1 MITIDD
7 AARADLRARQG
18 AGARYDA
25 PGAPAAQLAWAR
37 RGTAYFARL
46 LNDLSPADLDRPSRM
61 PGWSRRHLVAH
72 VAYNGRA
79 FANMA
84 GAVRAGDPAPLY
96 PSVDMRTAEI
106 TRGATL
112 PDRALRHL
120 FQHAEVHLNVEWRD
134 LTDGDWQKSGTGL
147 DGAPLPIADTPLLRA
162 RELWLHAL
170 DLDAGAR
177 ARDVPRDL
185 LAALAADAD
194 TTPDAYL
201 ATHAMG
207 RRPLGQPSPSD
218 MPEDWPF

>member
-1 MITIDD
+1 MT
-7 AARADLRARQG
+7 ALEEEARADLRARQG

-25 PGAPAAQLAWAR
+25 PSAPAAQLAWAR

-46 LNDLSPADLDRPSRM
+46 LNDLGPADLDGPSRV
-61 PGWSRRHLVAH
+61 PGWSRRHVVAH

-79 FANMA
+79 FANLA
-84 GAVRAGDPAPLY
+84 GALRTGDPALLY
-96 PSVDMRTAEI
+96 PSLEMRAAEI
-106 TRGATL
+106 AWGATL

-134 LTDGDWQKSGTGL
+134 LTDDDWQKAGTGL
-147 DGAPLPIADTPLLRA
+147 DGTPLAVADTPLLRA

-177 ARDVPRDL
+177 TRDVPGDL
-185 LAALAADAD
+185 LAALATKDGISPDVYLD
-194 TTPDAYL
+194 T
-201 ATHAMG
+201 HNHG
-207 RRPLGQPSPSD
+207 HRPLGQGSTAE

>member
-1 MITIDD
+1 MSASDA

-46 LNDLSPADLDRPSRM
+46 LNDLSPADLDGPSRM

-72 VAYNGRA
+72 VAYNARA

-84 GAVRAGDPAPLY
+84 GALRAGERAMLY
-96 PSVDMRTAEI
+96 PAREMRTAEI

-134 LTDGDWQKSGTGL
+134 LTDDDWQKSGTGL
-147 DGAPLPIADTPLLRA
+147 DGAPLAIADTPLLRA

-177 ARDVPRDL
+177 AQDIPRDL
-185 LAALAADAD
+185 LAALAAEQGIA
-194 TTPDAYL
+194 PQAYL
-201 ATHAMG
+201 DTQTNG
-207 RRPLGQPSPSD
+207 RRPLGQVGPANI
-218 MPEDWPF
+218 PEDWPF